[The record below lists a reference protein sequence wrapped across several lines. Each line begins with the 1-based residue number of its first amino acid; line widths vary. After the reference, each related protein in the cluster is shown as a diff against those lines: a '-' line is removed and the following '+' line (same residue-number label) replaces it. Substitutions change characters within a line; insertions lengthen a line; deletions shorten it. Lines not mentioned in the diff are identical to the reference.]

1 MSPIREEL
9 GTGSSENGEAEADNS
24 ADLNMNL
31 SEGHLDMGGLRLP
44 PPGSK
49 RWWPH
54 RKAAVVAA
62 VRGGI
67 LSLDDACER
76 YALSIEEY
84 LTWQH
89 GIDLY
94 GLAGL
99 RINGTQRRRRT
110 KPRSAE

>member
-1 MSPIREEL
+1 MSPIRQEL
-9 GTGSSENGEAEADNS
+9 GTGSSENREAEAGYNDN
-24 ADLNMNL
+24 LNMNP
-31 SEGHLDMGGLRLP
+31 SAGHLDMGGLRLP

-99 RINGTQRRRRT
+99 RINGTQRRRRA
-110 KPRSAE
+110 KPRSPE

>member
-1 MSPIREEL
+1 MSPIRQDL
-9 GTGSSENGEAEADNS
+9 GSGSYESGEAEAHSS
-24 ADLNMNL
+24 ANLGMNP
-31 SEGHLDMGGLRLP
+31 SAGQLDMGGLRLP

-62 VRGGI
+62 VRGGV

-99 RINGTQRRRRT
+99 RINGTQRRRRA
-110 KPRSAE
+110 KPRSPE